1 MPRRTT
7 GRGAGRP
14 VRAAPVGDVEGLL
27 DALDTA
33 MLEGDPARVA
43 QLSEQLWPARR
54 HVPDAIVRRLVEG
67 RARVPGVAFEMLGG
81 FAGERAETY
90 LRRIAEDPAAPDIVR
105 FGARR
110 RAGWPETSQAKQRRA
125 FLDTLGDADAALEVA
140 AGQATGGWPPDGE
153 VLGEVLGYLQALPA
167 ARRRAVLERI
177 VGAHGTRVAWL
188 LRAVLHIADVPLQR
202 QALSA
207 LVH

>member
-1 MPRRTT
+1 MEAAMPRRTT
-7 GRGAGRP
+7 RLGKRNP
-14 VRAAPVGDVEGLL
+14 VRAVPAGGVDALL

-33 MLEGDPARVA
+33 MLEGDPGRVA

-67 RARVPGVAFEMLGG
+67 RARVPGLAFEMLGG

-110 RAGWPETSQAKQRRA
+110 AAGW
-125 FLDTLGDADAALEVA
+125 
-140 AGQATGGWPPDGE
+140 
-153 VLGEVLGYLQALPA
+153 
-167 ARRRAVLERI
+167 
-177 VGAHGTRVAWL
+177 
-188 LRAVLHIADVPLQR
+188 
-202 QALSA
+202 
-207 LVH
+207 